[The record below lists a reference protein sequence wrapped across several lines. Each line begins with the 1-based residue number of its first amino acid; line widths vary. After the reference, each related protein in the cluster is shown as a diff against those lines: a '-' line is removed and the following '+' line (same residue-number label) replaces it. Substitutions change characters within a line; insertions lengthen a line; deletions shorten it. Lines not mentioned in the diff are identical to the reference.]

1 MRTFLCVMTHQ
12 RRLGAVLL
20 LAGYDTGVAECAP
33 MLSKRLGFTE
43 ADTITLSNRNHYL
56 FFQCTTFAGDLGVA
70 VTVKCGCLV
79 GTHQQVI
86 NALQERLQHAK
97 DLKERLSKAIHA
109 IVNGGVAQGCCAL
122 LSSALAS

>member
-1 MRTFLCVMTHQ
+1 
-12 RRLGAVLL
+12 
-20 LAGYDTGVAECAP
+20 

-56 FFQCTTFAGDLGVA
+56 FFQCTTFAGDLGLA
-70 VTVKCGCLV
+70 VIVKCGCLV
-79 GTHQQVI
+79 GIHQQVI

-97 DLKERLSKAIHA
+97 ELKERLSKAEKSIHA
-109 IVNGGVAQGCCAL
+109 IVNGGVAQRCCAL